1 MRARYFAYDS
11 PAAAQD
17 LNLQDTKAYGG
28 PNHLSAGIQHGSWS
42 IYSKPGQPPKDSMVS
57 SSKVNEIREDLKYT
71 KEDIKAVE
79 EWVKRHVETTWHS
92 KLPYVPLSF
101 PCCNRKFFLTMHL

>member
-1 MRARYFAYDS
+1 
-11 PAAAQD
+11 
-17 LNLQDTKAYGG
+17 
-28 PNHLSAGIQHGSWS
+28 
-42 IYSKPGQPPKDSMVS
+42 MVS

-92 KLPYVPLSF
+92 KPPISSF
-101 PCCNRKFFLTMHL
+101 SPFAVV